1 MISEVLEQDSQRLVL
16 YIKGRRRSLGFVL
29 KIGGLIM
36 VMLFVLLIL
45 IGINWLL
52 ALLMAIVGALPFVIV
67 LATLFLRV
75 FKPSRYFVF
84 DKAWNLFQYKRFALD
99 DKGEKIFET
108 SLSNLSKIEEVYNES
123 TTLEQLILTFEPL
136 HTITLCEAP
145 NKDST
150 IADKEHILLF
160 LKG

>member
-16 YIKGRRRSLGFVL
+16 YIKGRRKSLSFVL
-29 KIGGLIM
+29 QVGGLIM
-36 VMLFVLLIL
+36 LLLLVLLIL
-45 IGINWLL
+45 IGINWLV
-52 ALLMAIVGALPFVIV
+52 AILMAIIGALPFVIV

-84 DKAWNLFQYKRFALD
+84 DKAWNLFQYMRFSLD

-108 SLSNLSKIEEVYNES
+108 SLSNLNKIEEVHNEN
-123 TTLEQLILTFEPL
+123 TGLEQLVLEFAPS

-145 NKDST
+145 EKGST
-150 IADKEHILLF
+150 TPDKEHILLF
-160 LKG
+160 LKN